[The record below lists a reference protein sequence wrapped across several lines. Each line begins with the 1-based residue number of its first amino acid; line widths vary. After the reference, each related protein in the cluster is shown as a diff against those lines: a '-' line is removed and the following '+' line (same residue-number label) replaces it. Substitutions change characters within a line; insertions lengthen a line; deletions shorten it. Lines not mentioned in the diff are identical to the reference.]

1 MRLKVVV
8 WGLGV
13 SVFTGGFLTTS
24 LAALA
29 DNIELQVFKSID
41 AQLVN
46 CPEKITVVEQGRP
59 YREGGFTI
67 DGSAKLSK
75 IADKFTV
82 AAKDAFSV
90 TWVAKLKPPFTTC
103 KGTAG
108 VFGKDRGS
116 SHIRSRLIDGKIYLI
131 LDMTGSSDANRLT
144 PAIVRSGV
152 KNGNPFWSWSGTD

>member
-46 CPEKITVVEQGRP
+46 CPEKFTVVEQGRP
-59 YREGGFTI
+59 YREGSYTI

-82 AAKDAFSV
+82 ATKDAFSV

-108 VFGKDRGS
+108 VFSKDGGA
-116 SHIRSRLIDGKIYLI
+116 SHLRSRLIDGKVYLI
-131 LDMTGSSDANRLT
+131 LDMTGTGDANRLT
-144 PAIVRSGV
+144 PAIIRSGV
-152 KNGNPFWSWSGTD
+152 KDGNPFWS